1 MAGSTHCIPPSPTM
15 NPSAPPTRFPKNK
28 VRILL
33 LENVHQRAIDM
44 FHQEGFYVETATAL
58 SKEELLDKLAGRNG
72 HEAIHA
78 IGVRSKTVLSAEC
91 FELAKRLLC
100 VGCYC
105 IGTDNHD
112 LPKAEQC
119 GIPIFNAPF
128 ANTRSVA
135 ELVITEIIAL
145 SRQLMDR
152 SAECHRGGWYKVS
165 KGCCE
170 VRGKTLGI
178 VGYGHVG
185 SQVSVLA
192 ESLGMRVVYHDVIP
206 KMALGNAS
214 QCGSMEEVLEQAD
227 YVTLHV
233 PRLPSTKNL
242 IGAAQLAAMKKG
254 SYLINAARGEV
265 VVVDDLAEA
274 LRSGHL
280 AGAAADVFPSEP
292 KKNGEELFESP
303 LCGLPNVILTP
314 HIGGSTEEAQAAIG
328 VEVASAMIKCINT
341 GVTYGAVN
349 FPQVDIMPRVGT
361 HRLINC
367 HRNVPGVLM
376 KVNTALSQAGCNIF
390 AQQLTTSETVGYMVV
405 DVDVFTSEECM
416 TIIKS
421 LGESIRSRILWAQ

>member
-1 MAGSTHCIPPSPTM
+1 MK
-15 NPSAPPTRFPKNK
+15 PSAPPTRFPKNK

-152 SAECHRGGWYKVS
+152 SAECHRGGWYKARRFRDAS
-165 KGCCE
+165 ETPLARCPF
-170 VRGKTLGI
+170 RGTPSEIPLRR
-178 VGYGHVG
+178 HPFR
-185 SQVSVLA
+185 A
-192 ESLGMRVVYHDVIP
+192 FESLPPTTWAVRIARDSGRDCNLP
-206 KMALGNAS
+206 LRRCPRGAARCAARRSASSGTGTSARRSRPALGQTSARPR
-214 QCGSMEEVLEQAD
+214 AD
-227 YVTLHV
+227 LGQTSGW
-233 PRLPSTKNL
+233 PRLTS
-242 IGAAQLAAMKKG
+242 A
-254 SYLINAARGEV
+254 
-265 VVVDDLAEA
+265 DL
-274 LRSGHL
+274 G
-280 AGAAADVFPSEP
+280 
-292 KKNGEELFESP
+292 
-303 LCGLPNVILTP
+303 
-314 HIGGSTEEAQAAIG
+314 
-328 VEVASAMIKCINT
+328 
-341 GVTYGAVN
+341 
-349 FPQVDIMPRVGT
+349 
-361 HRLINC
+361 
-367 HRNVPGVLM
+367 
-376 KVNTALSQAGCNIF
+376 
-390 AQQLTTSETVGYMVV
+390 
-405 DVDVFTSEECM
+405 
-416 TIIKS
+416 
-421 LGESIRSRILWAQ
+421 

>member
-15 NPSAPPTRFPKNK
+15 KPSAPPTRFPKNK
-28 VRILL
+28 IRILL
-33 LENVHQRAIDM
+33 LENVHKRAIDM

-119 GIPIFNAPF
+119 GIPVFNAPF

-152 SAECHRGGWYKVS
+152 SAECHRGGWYKARRFRDASETPLARCPFRDTPSERSSRFRQPPGPFGLRFGPRLQSPPPQVS

-185 SQVSVLA
+185 SQVSASPRPDLGHTSATPRQHLGHPSPTPRRSPCWPSRLA
-192 ESLGMRVVYHDVIP
+192 
-206 KMALGNAS
+206 
-214 QCGSMEEVLEQAD
+214 C
-227 YVTLHV
+227 
-233 PRLPSTKNL
+233 
-242 IGAAQLAAMKKG
+242 
-254 SYLINAARGEV
+254 
-265 VVVDDLAEA
+265 
-274 LRSGHL
+274 
-280 AGAAADVFPSEP
+280 
-292 KKNGEELFESP
+292 
-303 LCGLPNVILTP
+303 
-314 HIGGSTEEAQAAIG
+314 
-328 VEVASAMIKCINT
+328 
-341 GVTYGAVN
+341 
-349 FPQVDIMPRVGT
+349 
-361 HRLINC
+361 
-367 HRNVPGVLM
+367 
-376 KVNTALSQAGCNIF
+376 ALS
-390 AQQLTTSETVGYMVV
+390 TTT
-405 DVDVFTSEECM
+405 
-416 TIIKS
+416 
-421 LGESIRSRILWAQ
+421 